1 MLKDIAPTMESAVAL
16 SVEELAWAVL
26 RTLQSAGQARVHA
39 GNQFNDLMRAYDV
52 SLHQRDLHAPNLRA
66 QFETAVAEA
75 HAWLVAHGLIAPV
88 YDQNYVYHIVTR
100 RGLAITT
107 AELFKSFLTETSLR
121 REALHPIIRRDA
133 WPLYV
138 REKFDLAIFEAF
150 KQVEIAVRAFGGYKD
165 TDLGVDLMR
174 KAFATM
180 DGPLTDMSLPKA
192 ECEAIAHLFSGAI
205 GAFKNPNSH
214 REVGLNDAGKAAEL
228 LMLASHLMRII
239 DERRDAAGASG

>member
-1 MLKDIAPTMESAVAL
+1 M
-16 SVEELAWAVL
+16 
-26 RTLQSAGQARVHA
+26 
-39 GNQFNDLMRAYDV
+39 
-52 SLHQRDLHAPNLRA
+52 
-66 QFETAVAEA
+66 
-75 HAWLVAHGLIAPV
+75 AHGLTAPV
-88 YDQNYVYHIVTR
+88 HDQNYVYHIVTR

-174 KAFATM
+174 KAFATT

-192 ECEAIAHLFSGAI
+192 EREAIAHLFSGAI
-205 GAFKNPNSH
+205 GALKNPNSH

-239 DERRDAAGASG
+239 DERRDAAGCQCLGPSRRISDCANPSSGFTMEAMANYPVVIAYTAKRLCKRQGGLDADRHPPTRSSAGLTAVLNTKPFDNRVEPNSAD